1 MSCGDTGRFP
11 AEMRLKRRRDFRNV
25 YANGYVWTG
34 SCFSAH
40 VCSNDIGPRL
50 GITIPKRW
58 GTAVERNRM
67 KRRIREAFRRC
78 MGALPSV
85 DLLVKPKPECAKQDG
100 ETIARQLIAAA
111 HRTARVKGEQ

>member
-1 MSCGDTGRFP
+1 
-11 AEMRLKRRRDFRNV
+11 
-25 YANGYVWTG
+25 
-34 SCFSAH
+34 
-40 VCSNDIGPRL
+40 
-50 GITIPKRW
+50 
-58 GTAVERNRM
+58 M